1 MWGPPDF
8 RRDQTTTIGFQ
19 SMINKRNNN
28 RKRIPNSIRK
38 RKQKSN
44 QKLIIMRQIGRFAPD
59 RLRANLVY
67 HDTTLT
73 RTVTSSDA
81 INWSYRSSAY
91 DPDPAALTGSIP
103 GFVELANLYS
113 SYCVKS
119 MKLDFETA
127 NQNSEAVILVA
138 WPSNIAAN
146 TNSLTKADLMEFSSN
161 LRAQSKVLGA
171 SNGINV
177 ARLTVNALAESL
189 VGPKFNTDLDYSA
202 STSSNPV
209 EMYHINI
216 GFANPYGNFTYPM
229 LTRSKVI
236 YEVEFFRLRQL
247 ES

>member
-1 MWGPPDF
+1 M
-8 RRDQTTTIGFQ
+8 
-19 SMINKRNNN
+19 KRQIV
-28 RKRIPNSIRK
+28 KQQQRK
-38 RKQKSN
+38 RKANNN
-44 QKLIIMRQIGRFAPD
+44 QKLVILKSIGRFAPD

-103 GFVELANLYS
+103 GFVELANLYT

-119 MKLDFETA
+119 MTLDFETA

-138 WPSNIAAN
+138 WPSNVAQN
-146 TNSLTKADLMEFSSN
+146 TNSLTKADLMEYSSN

-177 ARLTVNALAESL
+177 AKLKVVANPRSL
-189 VGPKFNTDLDYSA
+189 VGPKFNTDLDFSA
-202 STSSNPV
+202 STSTNPV

-216 GFANPYGNFTYPM
+216 GYANPYGNFTYPM
-229 LTRSKVI
+229 LTRSKVV